1 MKKQDEETAG
11 NKDRDRFLARV
22 LEECLDEDL
31 SFVPPEREIA
41 RSHTFSESFEE
52 KMDQLLNDGEE
63 AVRKGKEREIRR
75 HFSPRYGQMAATVLI
90 FLVAGFLVWNVKD
103 LFHPEIASESTK
115 TETAMDTSAY
125 DDAMLE
131 ESAAEDEE
139 EVMTTA
145 ESAEAAAQEESAA
158 DQVDA
163 GAKEISPLEEE
174 WEKGEI
180 NDPSQEGISY
190 CGNMIYPAVQQE
202 VPEVLE
208 TLTTLVNCPVQNEDN
223 TMIVL
228 AIGNTGEDAV
238 RYLDGYDLEVRVG
251 STWYVIPHKQY
262 RQREWKMLEAKM
274 AVNLEIDLTD
284 YDIDYG
290 AQEYRLIAYVDGQQI
305 SAEFTFEDVFAQKM
319 EEQEAGE
326 ASGQ

>member
-11 NKDRDRFLARV
+11 NKDRDRLLARV

-41 RSHTFSESFEE
+41 RSHSFSESFEE

-75 HFSPRYGQMAATVLI
+75 HFSPRYGQMVATVLI

-103 LFHPEIASESTK
+103 LFHSEIASESAK

-131 ESAAEDEE
+131 ESTAEGIEE
-139 EVMTTA
+139 AMATA
-145 ESAEAAAQEESAA
+145 ESA
-158 DQVDA
+158 DA
-163 GAKEISPLEEE
+163 GIQKETADAAPWSLTAEEEE

-208 TLTTLVNCPVQNEDN
+208 TLTTLVNCPVQDEDN

-228 AIGNTGEDAV
+228 AIGNTGEEAV

-319 EEQEAGE
+319 EEQEASE

>member
-1 MKKQDEETAG
+1 MSRREEKKAEAEKLLT
-11 NKDRDRFLARV
+11 RV

-41 RSHTFSESFEE
+41 RNHTFSEPFED

-103 LFHPEIASESTK
+103 LFHSEIASESAK
-115 TETAMDTSAY
+115 TETAMDTSVY

-139 EVMTTA
+139 EVTTTA
-145 ESAEAAAQEESAA
+145 ESAEAAAQEDAAA
-158 DQVDA
+158 DQADA

-174 WEKGEI
+174 WAKGEI
-180 NDPSQEGISY
+180 SDPSQEGVSY
-190 CGNMIYPAVQQE
+190 CGKLIYPAVQQE
-202 VPEVLE
+202 VPEYLE
-208 TLTTLVNCPVQNEDN
+208 EVTTLVNCPVQDEEN
-223 TMIVL
+223 TTMVL
-228 AIGNTGEDAV
+228 SIGNIGENTV
-238 RYLDGYDLEVRVG
+238 RYLDGYDIEVQVG

-262 RQREWKMLEAKM
+262 AQRIWKNLEGKM
-274 AVNLEIDLTD
+274 AIDMEINLSDF
-284 YDIDYG
+284 DIDYG
-290 AQEYRLIAYVDGQQI
+290 AQEYRIIAYVDGQQV
-305 SAEFTFEDVFAQKM
+305 SAEFTFGEVFDAKM
-319 EEQEAGE
+319 EEQEASE